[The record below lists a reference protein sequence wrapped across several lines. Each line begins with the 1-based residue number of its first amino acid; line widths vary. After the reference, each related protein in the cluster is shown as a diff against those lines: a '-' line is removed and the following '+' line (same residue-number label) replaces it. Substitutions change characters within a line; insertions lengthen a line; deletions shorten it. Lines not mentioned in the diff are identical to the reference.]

1 MPTRLKIII
10 VSALASFCTAAG
22 AQDFNLRF
30 TLEEV
35 IVKAH
40 DQSPQALVAKH
51 NFRASYWEYRSYQA
65 KLLPSLN
72 LHGTLGNYNR
82 SLVDLQDPQ
91 TGEINYITND
101 NMRNNLSLSI
111 DQNIALTGGR
121 LSVYTNLYRID
132 EYAPEHNVLYNSQ
145 PINITY
151 LQPLRGYNSLK
162 WEKKI
167 SPQEYEYA
175 KRNYLETMENITLTA
190 VRYYFNLL
198 LAQQRLDMA
207 RKNYDNTGTMYKIA
221 EERFNKTG
229 SVTRSD
235 LLQLELRLLNDG
247 LSINDYQLAFDRAMF
262 SLRSFLGYN
271 DLVQIELIPPGAIPK
286 LTLDYVE
293 VLDHTYANSSFALN
307 QDLQVLRAEQSVA
320 QAKADRGIDLTFR
333 AQFGLTQQG
342 QTFSEAYKNPMDQEI
357 VSLGVSLPIIDW
369 GQGRGRVKMA
379 QSREDVVRTQVEQ
392 AYIDHRQEVMMN
404 VFEFNNQKHQC
415 ALAAKADTVAQER
428 YQITLDRFAN
438 GSIGVIDLNTAQ
450 SEKDDAVT
458 RYINELSN
466 YWVSYYTI
474 RKQSLYDYIT
484 GTNIS
489 AEFDRIIDN

>member
-1 MPTRLKIII
+1 MDTRYRIILSVLI
-10 VSALASFCTAAG
+10 FLLCTTAKG
-22 AQDFNLRF
+22 QEIKLSLS
-30 TLEEV
+30 LEEV
-35 IVKAH
+35 IAEAQ
-40 DQSPQALVAKH
+40 DNSLQAMMAKH

-91 TGEINYITND
+91 TGEINYISNH

-111 DQNIALTGGR
+111 DQNIAATGGT
-121 LSVYTNLYRID
+121 LSLYTNLYRID
-132 EYAPEHNVLYNSQ
+132 EYAPDRNTFYNSQ

-151 LQPLRGYNSLK
+151 IQPVKGYNWLR

-167 SPQEYEYA
+167 SPQEYEHA
-175 KRNYLETMENITLTA
+175 KRSYLEMMENITVTA
-190 VRYYFNLL
+190 VHYYFNLL
-198 LAQQRLDMA
+198 LAQQRLEMA
-207 RKNYDNTGTMYKIA
+207 QKNYENTEVMYKIA
-221 EERFNKTG
+221 EERFSKTG

-247 LSINDYQLAFDRAMF
+247 LSINDYQLALDRAMF

-271 DLVQIELIPPGAIPK
+271 DQVEIELSWPDEIPQ
-286 LTLDYVE
+286 LTLDYRE
-293 VLDHTYANSSFALN
+293 VLNHTYENSSFGLK
-307 QDLQVLRAEQSVA
+307 QELQILRAEESVA
-320 QAKADRGIDLTFR
+320 QAKANRGIDLTFR

-342 QTFSEAYKNPMDQEI
+342 EGLSEAYRNPMDQEI
-357 VSLGVSLPIIDW
+357 VSLGLNLPIIDW
-369 GQGRGRVKMA
+369 GLGKGRVKMA

-404 VFEFNNQKHQC
+404 VFEFNNQRHQC
-415 ALAAKADTVAQER
+415 EIAAKADRVAQER
-428 YQITLDRFAN
+428 YEITLERFAN
-438 GSIGVIDLNTAQ
+438 GSIGVIELNLAQ
-450 SEKDDAVT
+450 SEKDAAVT

-466 YWVSYYTI
+466 YWVSYYSI

-484 GTNIS
+484 EKNITTQF
-489 AEFDRIIDN
+489 EEIIDN